1 MYKAMLSATS
11 VCRIH
16 PHADEMPFFGP
27 LYLISSGGGISNFLL
42 WIHPYTD
49 EMLEFNR
56 VSKRSRLDSTVSN
69 AWVCRLELEWE
80 CINLHSAYTT
90 RLVTGLPVM

>member
-1 MYKAMLSATS
+1 MIVNLY
-11 VCRIH
+11 
-16 PHADEMPFFGP
+16 GP
-27 LYLISSGGGISNFLL
+27 RTLY
-42 WIHPYTD
+42 
-49 EMLEFNR
+49 
-56 VSKRSRLDSTVSN
+56 